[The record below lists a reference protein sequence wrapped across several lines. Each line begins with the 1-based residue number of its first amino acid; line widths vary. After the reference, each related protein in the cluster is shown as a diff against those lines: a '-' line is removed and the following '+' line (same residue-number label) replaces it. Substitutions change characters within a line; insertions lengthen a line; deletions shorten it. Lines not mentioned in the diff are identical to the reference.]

1 MKSKNPVSDEKK
13 EIVKDLVDLIKGNK
27 TILVTSIK
35 DIPAS
40 QFQEIGKKLRGK
52 AEVRVPKKSMIL
64 RAIDSSGNEELK
76 KLKDSIV
83 ESTAILFSNTDSFE
97 LASELIEGKRP
108 AKAKPG
114 QEAPE
119 DIEVPA
125 GPTEMMAGPAVSEFG
140 GLGIKIQIEGGKI
153 VVREAKVIA
162 KKGDKVT
169 QKAADMMSKMD
180 IKPFSIGLIPLAAFD
195 TKEGKLY
202 LNIKI
207 DREATLKELKN
218 LFAKS
223 LGFAVKI
230 NYVCPDTI
238 KLILGKAGRQ
248 EKIIENLVSSQN
260 TQSVKSDGGEK

>member
-1 MKSKNPVSDEKK
+1 MKTQNPVSDEKK
-13 EIVKDLVDLIKGNK
+13 EVVKDLVNLIKGNK
-27 TILVTSIK
+27 TILVVSIK

-64 RAIDSSGNEELK
+64 RAIESSGNEELK
-76 KLKDSIV
+76 KLESSIK
-83 ESTAILFSNTDSFE
+83 ESTAVLFSNTDSFE
-97 LASELIEGKRP
+97 LASELIEGKRA

-153 VVREAKVIA
+153 VVREAKIIA

-207 DREATLKELKN
+207 NREETLRNLKE

-230 NYVCPDTI
+230 TYVCPDTI
-238 KLILGKAGRQ
+238 KFILGKAGRQ
-248 EKIIENLVSSQN
+248 EKIIENLMSNHTPQIN
-260 TQSVKSDGGEK
+260 EGGN

>member
-1 MKSKNPVSDEKK
+1 MTKEKNPVSDEKK
-13 EIVKDLVDLIKGNK
+13 EVVKDLINLIKNNN
-27 TILVTSIK
+27 TILIASIK

-76 KLKDSIV
+76 KLKDSIK

-114 QEAPE
+114 QESPE
-119 DIEVPA
+119 DIEIPA

-140 GLGIKIQIEGGKI
+140 GLGIKIQIENGKI

-169 QKAADMMSKMD
+169 QKAADMMAKMD

-207 DREATLKELKN
+207 NREETLKELKN

-230 NYVCPDTI
+230 NYVSPDTI
-238 KLILGKAGRQ
+238 KFILGKAGRQ
-248 EKIIENLVSSQN
+248 EKIIENLVN
-260 TQSVKSDGGEK
+260 APTKSGEEIK